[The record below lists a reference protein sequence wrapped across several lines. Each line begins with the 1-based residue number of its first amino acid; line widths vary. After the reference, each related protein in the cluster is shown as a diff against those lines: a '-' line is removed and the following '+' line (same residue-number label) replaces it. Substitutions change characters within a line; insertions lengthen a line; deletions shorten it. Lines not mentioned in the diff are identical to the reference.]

1 MAKDVFKSPLDQ
13 SDSII
18 VGQENESRKGGNK
31 HPNVFYVDKNN
42 KKWTYDD
49 PEIKKAF
56 VELNRRGLEEPTMA
70 QGANGELIDYRDDAR
85 KAKGDQWIKEET
97 ADQTAKYKPLR
108 EKRIHFIFGN
118 GGTGKSSYIKNI
130 GLNDGAYLMD
140 SDEFV
145 ENRIDDTNDSN
156 PERALNT
163 FKVHEESSYLR
174 DKMFE
179 PLIAEGYNIVSP
191 KVKPKLSD
199 IKKFKDLGYRVGA
212 TFLDADLDTSL
223 NRGLKRYVDQRK
235 RLVPTSA
242 YVPQDKLR
250 KMWQEV
256 VDSGLLDEYYDYD
269 ASDPTYKLRL
279 LNSFKK

>member
-1 MAKDVFKSPLDQ
+1 MANFKTSLGQ
-13 SDSII
+13 SDDIL
-18 VGQENESRKGGNK
+18 VGQENESRKGGSNR
-31 HPNVFYVDKNN
+31 HPNVFYVDKAG

-49 PEIKKAF
+49 PEIKAAF
-56 VELNRRGLEEPTMA
+56 KELNRRGLEEPTIGFEDG
-70 QGANGELIDYRDDAR
+70 QLVDYRDEAR
-85 KAKGDQWIKEET
+85 RAKGDEWIRQET
-97 ADQTAKYKPLR
+97 ADQTRKYNPLR
-108 EKRIHFIFGN
+108 EKKIHFIFGN
-118 GGTGKSSYIKNI
+118 GGTGKSTYIRNND
-130 GLNDGAYLMD
+130 LNNGAYLMD

-163 FKVHEESSYLR
+163 FKVHEESSLLR

-179 PLIAEGYNIVSP
+179 PLIAQGYNIVSP

-199 IKKFKDLGYRVGA
+199 IKKFKDLGYKVGA

-223 NRGLKRYVDQRK
+223 TRGLKRYVEDRK

-250 KMWQEV
+250 AMWKEV

-269 ASDPTYKLRL
+269 ASDPSYKLKL
-279 LNSFKK
+279 LNSFKR